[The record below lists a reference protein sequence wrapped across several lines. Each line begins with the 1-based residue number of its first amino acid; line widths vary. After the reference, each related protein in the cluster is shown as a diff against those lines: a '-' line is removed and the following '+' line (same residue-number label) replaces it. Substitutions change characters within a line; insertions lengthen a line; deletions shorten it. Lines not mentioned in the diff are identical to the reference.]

1 MKRKR
6 KRNLY
11 HLWFCFAMLLF
22 LAVPFKVKA
31 ETATTPVSIS
41 VQYGQTEAR
50 TILNM
55 INEMRTSSTD
65 AWYWK
70 QDDTTKTY
78 CTNLQPLQY
87 DYDLEKTAMQRA
99 AEIAI
104 IYSHTRPNNK
114 DTFSAF
120 YENSVYYT
128 YAGENIAAGYG
139 TADSVN
145 DGWREDNELY
155 AGQGHRRNMLNSKFN
170 CVGIGHVYY
179 NGFHYWVENFA
190 YRDKV
195 NTTPVSADNTETTLT
210 IPVAT
215 SKISNFNITFD
226 KDEYSLKTGE
236 STSISVSDPTISVFG
251 HWGSRFVFVTDTP
264 DLTIADSTVATLSGT
279 ITGISEG
286 DTTISASLYGLTAHQ
301 TAAVK
306 VHNCENHWDDGKI
319 TTTPTC
325 TKTGV
330 KQYTC
335 TICSETKTEEIAALG
350 HDYSSD
356 WTIDTAA
363 ACETVG
369 SKSHHCTRCDS
380 KKDITEIPASGH
392 SWNDGAITTEP
403 TCTDEGVKTFTC
415 NSCGKTRTEEVA
427 ALGHNYSSDWTIDTA
442 ATCSAIGSKS
452 HHCTRCDS
460 KKDVTEIPASGHSWN
475 DGAITTEPTCTDE
488 GVKTFTCNACGKTRT
503 EAIAALGHNYSSD
516 WTIDTAAVCETVG
529 SKSHHCTRCDSKKD
543 VTEIP
548 ASGHSWNDGAI
559 TTEPTCTDEGVKTF
573 TCNAC
578 GKTRTEAVAAL
589 GHNYSSDWTIDTA
602 AACETVGSKSHH
614 CTRCDSKKDITE
626 IPASGKHTWN
636 NGVITKPATI
646 AEEGVKTYTCT
657 VCGVT
662 RTETIAKLPMP
673 TVTPVPTATP
683 TPAITSAPTV
693 TPTPSVSVGTKI
705 TDKKTGNIY
714 KVTSSRSSSQTVAFI
729 GNKVKTSVTIPTTI
743 KIKGATYKVTE
754 ISTNAFKNNRK
765 LKKVVIGQNIVRIG
779 KNAFYGCKKLTSITI
794 KSSRLTLKN
803 IGKNAFKNTSPK
815 ATVKVPKKQKVLYN
829 QILKKRGLNKKAKVK

>member
-1 MKRKR
+1 MKR

-264 DLTIADSTVATLSGT
+264 DLTIADSTVATLSGS

-363 ACETVG
+363 A
-369 SKSHHCTRCDS
+369 
-380 KKDITEIPASGH
+380 
-392 SWNDGAITTEP
+392 
-403 TCTDEGVKTFTC
+403 
-415 NSCGKTRTEEVA
+415 
-427 ALGHNYSSDWTIDTA
+427 
-442 ATCSAIGSKS
+442 
-452 HHCTRCDS
+452 
-460 KKDVTEIPASGHSWN
+460 
-475 DGAITTEPTCTDE
+475 
-488 GVKTFTCNACGKTRT
+488 
-503 EAIAALGHNYSSD
+503 
-516 WTIDTAAVCETVG
+516 CETVG

-657 VCGVT
+657 ICGVT

-729 GNKVKTSVTIPTTI
+729 GNKVKTSVIIPTTI

-815 ATVKVPKKQKVLYN
+815 ATVKVPKKQKALYN

>member
-1 MKRKR
+1 MKR

-264 DLTIADSTVATLSGT
+264 DLTIADSTVATLSGS

-319 TTTPTC
+319 TTPPTC

-363 ACETVG
+363 A
-369 SKSHHCTRCDS
+369 
-380 KKDITEIPASGH
+380 
-392 SWNDGAITTEP
+392 
-403 TCTDEGVKTFTC
+403 
-415 NSCGKTRTEEVA
+415 
-427 ALGHNYSSDWTIDTA
+427 
-442 ATCSAIGSKS
+442 
-452 HHCTRCDS
+452 
-460 KKDVTEIPASGHSWN
+460 
-475 DGAITTEPTCTDE
+475 
-488 GVKTFTCNACGKTRT
+488 
-503 EAIAALGHNYSSD
+503 
-516 WTIDTAAVCETVG
+516 CETVG

-614 CTRCDSKKDITE
+614 CTRCDSKKDVTEIPASGHSWNDGAITTEPTCTDEGVKTFTCNACGKTRTEAVAALGHNYSSDWTIDTAAACETVGSKSHHCTRCDSKKDVTE

-657 VCGVT
+657 ICGVT

-729 GNKVKTSVTIPTTI
+729 GNKVKTSVIIPTTI

-815 ATVKVPKKQKVLYN
+815 ATVKVPKKQKALYN

>member
-380 KKDITEIPASGH
+380 KIDVTEIPASGH
-392 SWNDGAITTEP
+392 SWNDGSITTEP

-442 ATCSAIGSKS
+442 AA
-452 HHCTRCDS
+452 
-460 KKDVTEIPASGHSWN
+460 
-475 DGAITTEPTCTDE
+475 
-488 GVKTFTCNACGKTRT
+488 
-503 EAIAALGHNYSSD
+503 
-516 WTIDTAAVCETVG
+516 CETVG
-529 SKSHHCTRCDSKKD
+529 SKSHHCTRCDSKID

>member
-236 STSISVSDPTISVFG
+236 STSISVSDPAISVFG

-264 DLTIADSTVATLSGT
+264 DLTIADSTVATLSGS

-319 TTTPTC
+319 TTPPTC

-380 KKDITEIPASGH
+380 K
-392 SWNDGAITTEP
+392 
-403 TCTDEGVKTFTC
+403 
-415 NSCGKTRTEEVA
+415 
-427 ALGHNYSSDWTIDTA
+427 ID
-442 ATCSAIGSKS
+442 
-452 HHCTRCDS
+452 
-460 KKDVTEIPASGHSWN
+460 V
-475 DGAITTEPTCTDE
+475 
-488 GVKTFTCNACGKTRT
+488 
-503 EAIAALGHNYSSD
+503 
-516 WTIDTAAVCETVG
+516 
-529 SKSHHCTRCDSKKD
+529 
-543 VTEIP
+543 
-548 ASGHSWNDGAI
+548 
-559 TTEPTCTDEGVKTF
+559 
-573 TCNAC
+573 
-578 GKTRTEAVAAL
+578 
-589 GHNYSSDWTIDTA
+589 
-602 AACETVGSKSHH
+602 
-614 CTRCDSKKDITE
+614 TE

-657 VCGVT
+657 ICGVT

-729 GNKVKTSVTIPTTI
+729 GNKVKTSVIIPTTI

-803 IGKNAFKNTSPK
+803 IDKNAFKNTSPK
-815 ATVKVPKKQKVLYN
+815 ATVKVPKKQKALYN

>member
-1 MKRKR
+1 MKR

-195 NTTPVSADNTETTLT
+195 NTTPISADNTETTLT

-236 STSISVSDPTISVFG
+236 STSISVSDPAISVFG

-264 DLTIADSTVATLSGT
+264 DLTIADSTVATLSGS

-350 HDYSSD
+350 HD
-356 WTIDTAA
+356 
-363 ACETVG
+363 
-369 SKSHHCTRCDS
+369 
-380 KKDITEIPASGH
+380 
-392 SWNDGAITTEP
+392 
-403 TCTDEGVKTFTC
+403 
-415 NSCGKTRTEEVA
+415 
-427 ALGHNYSSDWTIDTA
+427 
-442 ATCSAIGSKS
+442 
-452 HHCTRCDS
+452 
-460 KKDVTEIPASGHSWN
+460 
-475 DGAITTEPTCTDE
+475 
-488 GVKTFTCNACGKTRT
+488 
-503 EAIAALGHNYSSD
+503 
-516 WTIDTAAVCETVG
+516 
-529 SKSHHCTRCDSKKD
+529 
-543 VTEIP
+543 
-548 ASGHSWNDGAI
+548 
-559 TTEPTCTDEGVKTF
+559 
-573 TCNAC
+573 
-578 GKTRTEAVAAL
+578 
-589 GHNYSSDWTIDTA
+589 YSSDWTIDTA

>member
-236 STSISVSDPTISVFG
+236 STSISVSDPAISVFG

-264 DLTIADSTVATLSGT
+264 DLTIADSTVATLSGS

-380 KKDITEIPASGH
+380 KKDITEIPASG
-392 SWNDGAITTEP
+392 
-403 TCTDEGVKTFTC
+403 
-415 NSCGKTRTEEVA
+415 
-427 ALGHNYSSDWTIDTA
+427 
-442 ATCSAIGSKS
+442 
-452 HHCTRCDS
+452 
-460 KKDVTEIPASGHSWN
+460 
-475 DGAITTEPTCTDE
+475 
-488 GVKTFTCNACGKTRT
+488 
-503 EAIAALGHNYSSD
+503 
-516 WTIDTAAVCETVG
+516 
-529 SKSHHCTRCDSKKD
+529 
-543 VTEIP
+543 
-548 ASGHSWNDGAI
+548 
-559 TTEPTCTDEGVKTF
+559 
-573 TCNAC
+573 
-578 GKTRTEAVAAL
+578 
-589 GHNYSSDWTIDTA
+589 
-602 AACETVGSKSHH
+602 
-614 CTRCDSKKDITE
+614 
-626 IPASGKHTWN
+626 KHTWN

-646 AEEGVKTYTCT
+646 AKEGVKTYTCT

>member
-1 MKRKR
+1 MKR

-264 DLTIADSTVATLSGT
+264 DLTIADSTVATLSGS

-319 TTTPTC
+319 TTPPTC

-380 KKDITEIPASGH
+380 KKD
-392 SWNDGAITTEP
+392 
-403 TCTDEGVKTFTC
+403 V
-415 NSCGKTRTEEVA
+415 
-427 ALGHNYSSDWTIDTA
+427 
-442 ATCSAIGSKS
+442 
-452 HHCTRCDS
+452 
-460 KKDVTEIPASGHSWN
+460 
-475 DGAITTEPTCTDE
+475 
-488 GVKTFTCNACGKTRT
+488 
-503 EAIAALGHNYSSD
+503 
-516 WTIDTAAVCETVG
+516 
-529 SKSHHCTRCDSKKD
+529 
-543 VTEIP
+543 
-548 ASGHSWNDGAI
+548 
-559 TTEPTCTDEGVKTF
+559 
-573 TCNAC
+573 
-578 GKTRTEAVAAL
+578 
-589 GHNYSSDWTIDTA
+589 
-602 AACETVGSKSHH
+602 
-614 CTRCDSKKDITE
+614 TE

>member
-1 MKRKR
+1 MKR

-236 STSISVSDPTISVFG
+236 SASISVSDPAISVFG

-319 TTTPTC
+319 TTPPTC

-380 KKDITEIPASGH
+380 KKDITEIPA
-392 SWNDGAITTEP
+392 P
-403 TCTDEGVKTFTC
+403 
-415 NSCGKTRTEEVA
+415 
-427 ALGHNYSSDWTIDTA
+427 
-442 ATCSAIGSKS
+442 
-452 HHCTRCDS
+452 
-460 KKDVTEIPASGHSWN
+460 
-475 DGAITTEPTCTDE
+475 
-488 GVKTFTCNACGKTRT
+488 
-503 EAIAALGHNYSSD
+503 
-516 WTIDTAAVCETVG
+516 
-529 SKSHHCTRCDSKKD
+529 
-543 VTEIP
+543 
-548 ASGHSWNDGAI
+548 
-559 TTEPTCTDEGVKTF
+559 
-573 TCNAC
+573 
-578 GKTRTEAVAAL
+578 
-589 GHNYSSDWTIDTA
+589 
-602 AACETVGSKSHH
+602 
-614 CTRCDSKKDITE
+614 
-626 IPASGKHTWN
+626 GKHTWN

>member
-1 MKRKR
+1 MKR

-264 DLTIADSTVATLSGT
+264 DLTIADSTVATLSGS

-319 TTTPTC
+319 ATPPTC

-363 ACETVG
+363 A
-369 SKSHHCTRCDS
+369 
-380 KKDITEIPASGH
+380 
-392 SWNDGAITTEP
+392 
-403 TCTDEGVKTFTC
+403 
-415 NSCGKTRTEEVA
+415 
-427 ALGHNYSSDWTIDTA
+427 
-442 ATCSAIGSKS
+442 
-452 HHCTRCDS
+452 
-460 KKDVTEIPASGHSWN
+460 
-475 DGAITTEPTCTDE
+475 
-488 GVKTFTCNACGKTRT
+488 
-503 EAIAALGHNYSSD
+503 
-516 WTIDTAAVCETVG
+516 CETVG

-614 CTRCDSKKDITE
+614 CTRCDSKKDVTEIPASGHSWNDGAITTEPTCTDEGVKTFTCNACGKTRTEAVAALGHNYSSDWTIDTAAVCETVGSKSHHCTRCDSKKDVTE

-743 KIKGATYKVTE
+743 KIKDATYKVTE

-815 ATVKVPKKQKVLYN
+815 ATVKVPKKQKALYN

>member
-1 MKRKR
+1 MKR

-236 STSISVSDPTISVFG
+236 STSISVSDPAISVFG

-264 DLTIADSTVATLSGT
+264 DLTIADSTVATLSGS

-363 ACETVG
+363 A
-369 SKSHHCTRCDS
+369 
-380 KKDITEIPASGH
+380 
-392 SWNDGAITTEP
+392 
-403 TCTDEGVKTFTC
+403 
-415 NSCGKTRTEEVA
+415 
-427 ALGHNYSSDWTIDTA
+427 
-442 ATCSAIGSKS
+442 
-452 HHCTRCDS
+452 
-460 KKDVTEIPASGHSWN
+460 
-475 DGAITTEPTCTDE
+475 
-488 GVKTFTCNACGKTRT
+488 
-503 EAIAALGHNYSSD
+503 
-516 WTIDTAAVCETVG
+516 CETVG

-815 ATVKVPKKQKVLYN
+815 ATVKVPKKQKALYN

>member
-1 MKRKR
+1 MKR

-264 DLTIADSTVATLSGT
+264 DLTIADSTVATLSGS

-319 TTTPTC
+319 TTPPTC

-363 ACETVG
+363 A
-369 SKSHHCTRCDS
+369 
-380 KKDITEIPASGH
+380 
-392 SWNDGAITTEP
+392 
-403 TCTDEGVKTFTC
+403 
-415 NSCGKTRTEEVA
+415 
-427 ALGHNYSSDWTIDTA
+427 
-442 ATCSAIGSKS
+442 
-452 HHCTRCDS
+452 
-460 KKDVTEIPASGHSWN
+460 
-475 DGAITTEPTCTDE
+475 
-488 GVKTFTCNACGKTRT
+488 
-503 EAIAALGHNYSSD
+503 
-516 WTIDTAAVCETVG
+516 CETVG

-614 CTRCDSKKDITE
+614 CTRCDSKKDVTE

-729 GNKVKTSVTIPTTI
+729 GNKVKTSVTIPATI

-815 ATVKVPKKQKVLYN
+815 ATVKVPKKQKALYN

>member
-1 MKRKR
+1 MKR

-215 SKISNFNITFD
+215 SKISNFHITFD
-226 KDEYSLKTGE
+226 KDEYSLKSGE
-236 STSISVSDPTISVFG
+236 STSISVSDPAISVFG

-264 DLTIADSTVATLSGT
+264 DLTIADSTVATLSGS

-319 TTTPTC
+319 TTPPTC

-363 ACETVG
+363 A
-369 SKSHHCTRCDS
+369 
-380 KKDITEIPASGH
+380 
-392 SWNDGAITTEP
+392 
-403 TCTDEGVKTFTC
+403 
-415 NSCGKTRTEEVA
+415 
-427 ALGHNYSSDWTIDTA
+427 
-442 ATCSAIGSKS
+442 
-452 HHCTRCDS
+452 
-460 KKDVTEIPASGHSWN
+460 
-475 DGAITTEPTCTDE
+475 
-488 GVKTFTCNACGKTRT
+488 
-503 EAIAALGHNYSSD
+503 
-516 WTIDTAAVCETVG
+516 CETVG

-614 CTRCDSKKDITE
+614 CTRCDSKKDVTE

-636 NGVITKPATI
+636 NGIITKPATI

-815 ATVKVPKKQKVLYN
+815 ATVKVPKKQKALYN
-829 QILKKRGLNKKAKVK
+829 QIFKKRGLNKKAKVK

>member
-215 SKISNFNITFD
+215 SKISNFNITSD

-236 STSISVSDPTISVFG
+236 STSISVSDPAISVFG

-264 DLTIADSTVATLSGT
+264 DLTIADSTVATLSGS

-319 TTTPTC
+319 TTPPTC

-380 KKDITEIPASGH
+380 KKD
-392 SWNDGAITTEP
+392 
-403 TCTDEGVKTFTC
+403 V
-415 NSCGKTRTEEVA
+415 
-427 ALGHNYSSDWTIDTA
+427 
-442 ATCSAIGSKS
+442 
-452 HHCTRCDS
+452 
-460 KKDVTEIPASGHSWN
+460 
-475 DGAITTEPTCTDE
+475 
-488 GVKTFTCNACGKTRT
+488 
-503 EAIAALGHNYSSD
+503 
-516 WTIDTAAVCETVG
+516 
-529 SKSHHCTRCDSKKD
+529 
-543 VTEIP
+543 
-548 ASGHSWNDGAI
+548 
-559 TTEPTCTDEGVKTF
+559 
-573 TCNAC
+573 
-578 GKTRTEAVAAL
+578 
-589 GHNYSSDWTIDTA
+589 
-602 AACETVGSKSHH
+602 
-614 CTRCDSKKDITE
+614 TE

-657 VCGVT
+657 ICGVT

-729 GNKVKTSVTIPTTI
+729 GNKVKTSVIIPTTI

-815 ATVKVPKKQKVLYN
+815 ATVKVPKKQKALYN

>member
-236 STSISVSDPTISVFG
+236 STSISVSDPAISVFG

-264 DLTIADSTVATLSGT
+264 DLTIADSTVATLSGS

-319 TTTPTC
+319 TTPPTC

-380 KKDITEIPASGH
+380 KI
-392 SWNDGAITTEP
+392 
-403 TCTDEGVKTFTC
+403 
-415 NSCGKTRTEEVA
+415 
-427 ALGHNYSSDWTIDTA
+427 
-442 ATCSAIGSKS
+442 
-452 HHCTRCDS
+452 
-460 KKDVTEIPASGHSWN
+460 DVTEIPASGHSWN

-488 GVKTFTCNACGKTRT
+488 GVKTFTCN
-503 EAIAALGHNYSSD
+503 S
-516 WTIDTAAVCETVG
+516 
-529 SKSHHCTRCDSKKD
+529 
-543 VTEIP
+543 
-548 ASGHSWNDGAI
+548 
-559 TTEPTCTDEGVKTF
+559 
-573 TCNAC
+573 C

-614 CTRCDSKKDITE
+614 CTRCDSKKDVTE

-646 AEEGVKTYTCT
+646 AEEGIKTYTCT

-662 RTETIAKLPMP
+662 RTETIAKLSMP
-673 TVTPVPTATP
+673 TATPVPTATP

-729 GNKVKTSVTIPTTI
+729 GNKVKTSVIIPTTI

-815 ATVKVPKKQKVLYN
+815 ATVKVPKKQKALYN

>member
-1 MKRKR
+1 
-6 KRNLY
+6 
-11 HLWFCFAMLLF
+11 
-22 LAVPFKVKA
+22 
-31 ETATTPVSIS
+31 
-41 VQYGQTEAR
+41 
-50 TILNM
+50 
-55 INEMRTSSTD
+55 
-65 AWYWK
+65 
-70 QDDTTKTY
+70 
-78 CTNLQPLQY
+78 
-87 DYDLEKTAMQRA
+87 
-99 AEIAI
+99 
-104 IYSHTRPNNK
+104 
-114 DTFSAF
+114 
-120 YENSVYYT
+120 
-128 YAGENIAAGYG
+128 
-139 TADSVN
+139 
-145 DGWREDNELY
+145 
-155 AGQGHRRNMLNSKFN
+155 MLNSKFN

-195 NTTPVSADNTETTLT
+195 NTTPVSTDNTETTLT

-319 TTTPTC
+319 TTPPTC

-380 KKDITEIPASGH
+380 KKD
-392 SWNDGAITTEP
+392 
-403 TCTDEGVKTFTC
+403 V
-415 NSCGKTRTEEVA
+415 
-427 ALGHNYSSDWTIDTA
+427 
-442 ATCSAIGSKS
+442 
-452 HHCTRCDS
+452 
-460 KKDVTEIPASGHSWN
+460 
-475 DGAITTEPTCTDE
+475 
-488 GVKTFTCNACGKTRT
+488 
-503 EAIAALGHNYSSD
+503 
-516 WTIDTAAVCETVG
+516 
-529 SKSHHCTRCDSKKD
+529 
-543 VTEIP
+543 
-548 ASGHSWNDGAI
+548 
-559 TTEPTCTDEGVKTF
+559 
-573 TCNAC
+573 
-578 GKTRTEAVAAL
+578 
-589 GHNYSSDWTIDTA
+589 
-602 AACETVGSKSHH
+602 
-614 CTRCDSKKDITE
+614 TE

-729 GNKVKTSVTIPTTI
+729 GNKVKTSVIIPTTI

-779 KNAFYGCKKLTSITI
+779 KNSFYGCKKLTSITI

-815 ATVKVPKKQKVLYN
+815 ATVKVPKKQKALYN

>member
-264 DLTIADSTVATLSGT
+264 DLTIADSTVATLSGS

-319 TTTPTC
+319 TTPPTC

-363 ACETVG
+363 A
-369 SKSHHCTRCDS
+369 
-380 KKDITEIPASGH
+380 
-392 SWNDGAITTEP
+392 
-403 TCTDEGVKTFTC
+403 
-415 NSCGKTRTEEVA
+415 
-427 ALGHNYSSDWTIDTA
+427 
-442 ATCSAIGSKS
+442 
-452 HHCTRCDS
+452 
-460 KKDVTEIPASGHSWN
+460 
-475 DGAITTEPTCTDE
+475 
-488 GVKTFTCNACGKTRT
+488 
-503 EAIAALGHNYSSD
+503 
-516 WTIDTAAVCETVG
+516 CETVG

-602 AACETVGSKSHH
+602 AVCETVGSKSHH
-614 CTRCDSKKDITE
+614 CTRCDSKKDVTE

-765 LKKVVIGQNIVRIG
+765 LKKVVIGQNIVKIG

-803 IGKNAFKNTSPK
+803 IGKNAFKNTIPK
-815 ATVKVPKKQKVLYN
+815 ATVKVPKKQKALYN
-829 QILKKRGLNKKAKVK
+829 QILKKRGLNKKAKIK

>member
-1 MKRKR
+1 MKR

-155 AGQGHRRNMLNSKFN
+155 AGQGHRRNMLSSKFN

-236 STSISVSDPTISVFG
+236 SASISVSDPAISVFG

-319 TTTPTC
+319 TTAPTC

-363 ACETVG
+363 A
-369 SKSHHCTRCDS
+369 
-380 KKDITEIPASGH
+380 
-392 SWNDGAITTEP
+392 
-403 TCTDEGVKTFTC
+403 
-415 NSCGKTRTEEVA
+415 
-427 ALGHNYSSDWTIDTA
+427 
-442 ATCSAIGSKS
+442 
-452 HHCTRCDS
+452 
-460 KKDVTEIPASGHSWN
+460 
-475 DGAITTEPTCTDE
+475 
-488 GVKTFTCNACGKTRT
+488 
-503 EAIAALGHNYSSD
+503 
-516 WTIDTAAVCETVG
+516 CETVG

-657 VCGVT
+657 ICGVT

-729 GNKVKTSVTIPTTI
+729 GNKVKTSVIIPTTI

-815 ATVKVPKKQKVLYN
+815 ATVKVPKKQKALYN

>member
-1 MKRKR
+1 
-6 KRNLY
+6 
-11 HLWFCFAMLLF
+11 
-22 LAVPFKVKA
+22 
-31 ETATTPVSIS
+31 
-41 VQYGQTEAR
+41 
-50 TILNM
+50 
-55 INEMRTSSTD
+55 
-65 AWYWK
+65 
-70 QDDTTKTY
+70 
-78 CTNLQPLQY
+78 
-87 DYDLEKTAMQRA
+87 
-99 AEIAI
+99 
-104 IYSHTRPNNK
+104 
-114 DTFSAF
+114 
-120 YENSVYYT
+120 
-128 YAGENIAAGYG
+128 
-139 TADSVN
+139 
-145 DGWREDNELY
+145 
-155 AGQGHRRNMLNSKFN
+155 MLNSKFN

-319 TTTPTC
+319 TTPPTC

-380 KKDITEIPASGH
+380 KKDITEIPASG
-392 SWNDGAITTEP
+392 
-403 TCTDEGVKTFTC
+403 
-415 NSCGKTRTEEVA
+415 
-427 ALGHNYSSDWTIDTA
+427 
-442 ATCSAIGSKS
+442 
-452 HHCTRCDS
+452 
-460 KKDVTEIPASGHSWN
+460 
-475 DGAITTEPTCTDE
+475 
-488 GVKTFTCNACGKTRT
+488 
-503 EAIAALGHNYSSD
+503 
-516 WTIDTAAVCETVG
+516 
-529 SKSHHCTRCDSKKD
+529 
-543 VTEIP
+543 
-548 ASGHSWNDGAI
+548 
-559 TTEPTCTDEGVKTF
+559 
-573 TCNAC
+573 
-578 GKTRTEAVAAL
+578 
-589 GHNYSSDWTIDTA
+589 
-602 AACETVGSKSHH
+602 
-614 CTRCDSKKDITE
+614 
-626 IPASGKHTWN
+626 KHTWN
-636 NGVITKPATI
+636 NGIITKPATI

-657 VCGVT
+657 ICGVT

-729 GNKVKTSVTIPTTI
+729 GNKVKTSVIIPTTI

-815 ATVKVPKKQKVLYN
+815 ATVKVPKKQKALYN

>member
-264 DLTIADSTVATLSGT
+264 DLTIADSTVATLSGS

-319 TTTPTC
+319 TTPPTC

-380 KKDITEIPASGH
+380 KI
-392 SWNDGAITTEP
+392 
-403 TCTDEGVKTFTC
+403 
-415 NSCGKTRTEEVA
+415 
-427 ALGHNYSSDWTIDTA
+427 
-442 ATCSAIGSKS
+442 
-452 HHCTRCDS
+452 
-460 KKDVTEIPASGHSWN
+460 
-475 DGAITTEPTCTDE
+475 
-488 GVKTFTCNACGKTRT
+488 
-503 EAIAALGHNYSSD
+503 
-516 WTIDTAAVCETVG
+516 
-529 SKSHHCTRCDSKKD
+529 D

-602 AACETVGSKSHH
+602 AVCETVGSKSHH
-614 CTRCDSKKDITE
+614 CTRCDSKIDVTE

-657 VCGVT
+657 ICGVT

-729 GNKVKTSVTIPTTI
+729 GNKVKTSVIIPTTI

-815 ATVKVPKKQKVLYN
+815 ATVKVPKKQKALYN

>member
-1 MKRKR
+1 MKR

-11 HLWFCFAMLLF
+11 HLWICFAMLLF
-22 LAVPFKVKA
+22 LAVPFNVKA
-31 ETATTPVSIS
+31 ATATTPVSIS

-50 TILNM
+50 TILDM

-236 STSISVSDPTISVFG
+236 STSISVSDPAISVFG

-306 VHNCENHWDDGKI
+306 VHNCENHWDNGKI
-319 TTTPTC
+319 TTPPTC

-369 SKSHHCTRCDS
+369 SKSHHCTRCD
-380 KKDITEIPASGH
+380 
-392 SWNDGAITTEP
+392 
-403 TCTDEGVKTFTC
+403 
-415 NSCGKTRTEEVA
+415 R
-427 ALGHNYSSDWTIDTA
+427 
-442 ATCSAIGSKS
+442 
-452 HHCTRCDS
+452 

-488 GVKTFTCNACGKTRT
+488 GVKTFTCNACGKTMT
-503 EAIAALGHNYSSD
+503 ESVAAMGHNYSSD
-516 WTIDTAAVCETVG
+516 WTIDTAATC
-529 SKSHHCTRCDSKKD
+529 S
-543 VTEIP
+543 
-548 ASGHSWNDGAI
+548 AI
-559 TTEPTCTDEGVKTF
+559 
-573 TCNAC
+573 
-578 GKTRTEAVAAL
+578 
-589 GHNYSSDWTIDTA
+589 
-602 AACETVGSKSHH
+602 GSKSHH

-646 AEEGVKTYTCT
+646 AEEGIKTYTCT

-673 TVTPVPTATP
+673 TATPVPTATP

-705 TDKKTGNIY
+705 VDKKTGSIY
-714 KVTSSRSSSQTVAFI
+714 KVTSSSSSSRTVAFV
-729 GNKVKTSVTIPTTI
+729 GNKVKASVTIPTSI

-754 ISTNAFKNNRK
+754 ISASAFKNNRK
-765 LKKVVIGQNIVRIG
+765 LKKVVIGQNIVKIG
-779 KNAFYGCKKLTSITI
+779 KNAFYGCKNLTSITI
-794 KSSRLTLKN
+794 KSSQLTLKN

-815 ATVKVPKKQKVLYN
+815 ATVKVPKKQKALYN

>member
-1 MKRKR
+1 MKR

-11 HLWFCFAMLLF
+11 HLWICFAMLLF
-22 LAVPFKVKA
+22 LAVPFNVKA
-31 ETATTPVSIS
+31 ATATTPVSIS

-50 TILNM
+50 TILDM

-236 STSISVSDPTISVFG
+236 STSISVSDPAISVFG

-306 VHNCENHWDDGKI
+306 VHNCENHWDNEKI
-319 TTTPTC
+319 TTPPTC

-369 SKSHHCTRCDS
+369 SKSHHCTRCD
-380 KKDITEIPASGH
+380 
-392 SWNDGAITTEP
+392 
-403 TCTDEGVKTFTC
+403 
-415 NSCGKTRTEEVA
+415 R
-427 ALGHNYSSDWTIDTA
+427 
-442 ATCSAIGSKS
+442 
-452 HHCTRCDS
+452 
-460 KKDVTEIPASGHSWN
+460 
-475 DGAITTEPTCTDE
+475 
-488 GVKTFTCNACGKTRT
+488 
-503 EAIAALGHNYSSD
+503 
-516 WTIDTAAVCETVG
+516 
-529 SKSHHCTRCDSKKD
+529 KKD

-602 AACETVGSKSHH
+602 ATCSAIGSKSHH

-626 IPASGKHTWN
+626 IPTSGKHTWN

-646 AEEGVKTYTCT
+646 AEEGIKTYTCT

-673 TVTPVPTATP
+673 TATPVPTATP

-705 TDKKTGNIY
+705 VDKKTGSIY
-714 KVTSSRSSSQTVAFI
+714 KVTSSSSSSRTVAFV
-729 GNKVKTSVTIPTTI
+729 GNKVKASVTIPTSI

-754 ISTNAFKNNRK
+754 ISASAFKNNRK
-765 LKKVVIGQNIVRIG
+765 LKKVVIGQNIVKIG
-779 KNAFYGCKKLTSITI
+779 KNAFYGCKNLTSITI

-803 IGKNAFKNTSPK
+803 IGKNAFKNTSQK
-815 ATVKVPKKQKVLYN
+815 ATVKVPKKQKALYN

>member
-236 STSISVSDPTISVFG
+236 STSISVSDPAISVFG

-264 DLTIADSTVATLSGT
+264 DLTIADSTVATLSGS

-380 KKDITEIPASGH
+380 KKDITEIPASG
-392 SWNDGAITTEP
+392 
-403 TCTDEGVKTFTC
+403 
-415 NSCGKTRTEEVA
+415 
-427 ALGHNYSSDWTIDTA
+427 
-442 ATCSAIGSKS
+442 
-452 HHCTRCDS
+452 
-460 KKDVTEIPASGHSWN
+460 
-475 DGAITTEPTCTDE
+475 
-488 GVKTFTCNACGKTRT
+488 
-503 EAIAALGHNYSSD
+503 
-516 WTIDTAAVCETVG
+516 
-529 SKSHHCTRCDSKKD
+529 
-543 VTEIP
+543 
-548 ASGHSWNDGAI
+548 
-559 TTEPTCTDEGVKTF
+559 
-573 TCNAC
+573 
-578 GKTRTEAVAAL
+578 
-589 GHNYSSDWTIDTA
+589 
-602 AACETVGSKSHH
+602 
-614 CTRCDSKKDITE
+614 
-626 IPASGKHTWN
+626 KHTWN

-646 AEEGVKTYTCT
+646 AKEGVKTYTCT

-729 GNKVKTSVTIPTTI
+729 GNKVKTSVIIPTTI

-815 ATVKVPKKQKVLYN
+815 ATVKVPKKQKALYN

>member
-236 STSISVSDPTISVFG
+236 SASISVSDPAISVFG

-264 DLTIADSTVATLSGT
+264 DLTIADSTVATLSGS

-319 TTTPTC
+319 TTAPTC

-380 KKDITEIPASGH
+380 K
-392 SWNDGAITTEP
+392 
-403 TCTDEGVKTFTC
+403 
-415 NSCGKTRTEEVA
+415 
-427 ALGHNYSSDWTIDTA
+427 ID
-442 ATCSAIGSKS
+442 
-452 HHCTRCDS
+452 
-460 KKDVTEIPASGHSWN
+460 V
-475 DGAITTEPTCTDE
+475 
-488 GVKTFTCNACGKTRT
+488 
-503 EAIAALGHNYSSD
+503 
-516 WTIDTAAVCETVG
+516 
-529 SKSHHCTRCDSKKD
+529 
-543 VTEIP
+543 
-548 ASGHSWNDGAI
+548 
-559 TTEPTCTDEGVKTF
+559 
-573 TCNAC
+573 
-578 GKTRTEAVAAL
+578 
-589 GHNYSSDWTIDTA
+589 
-602 AACETVGSKSHH
+602 
-614 CTRCDSKKDITE
+614 TE

-636 NGVITKPATI
+636 NGIITKPATI

-815 ATVKVPKKQKVLYN
+815 ATVKVPKKQKALYN

>member
-1 MKRKR
+1 MKR

-319 TTTPTC
+319 TTPPTC

-380 KKDITEIPASGH
+380 K
-392 SWNDGAITTEP
+392 
-403 TCTDEGVKTFTC
+403 
-415 NSCGKTRTEEVA
+415 
-427 ALGHNYSSDWTIDTA
+427 ID
-442 ATCSAIGSKS
+442 
-452 HHCTRCDS
+452 
-460 KKDVTEIPASGHSWN
+460 V
-475 DGAITTEPTCTDE
+475 
-488 GVKTFTCNACGKTRT
+488 
-503 EAIAALGHNYSSD
+503 
-516 WTIDTAAVCETVG
+516 
-529 SKSHHCTRCDSKKD
+529 
-543 VTEIP
+543 
-548 ASGHSWNDGAI
+548 
-559 TTEPTCTDEGVKTF
+559 
-573 TCNAC
+573 
-578 GKTRTEAVAAL
+578 
-589 GHNYSSDWTIDTA
+589 
-602 AACETVGSKSHH
+602 
-614 CTRCDSKKDITE
+614 TE

-636 NGVITKPATI
+636 NGIITKPATI

-729 GNKVKTSVTIPTTI
+729 GNKVKTSVIIPTTI

-779 KNAFYGCKKLTSITI
+779 KNSFYGCKKLTSITI

>member
-236 STSISVSDPTISVFG
+236 STSISVSDPAISVFG

-286 DTTISASLYGLTAHQ
+286 DTTISASLYGLTAHH

-319 TTTPTC
+319 TTAPTC

-380 KKDITEIPASGH
+380 KKD
-392 SWNDGAITTEP
+392 
-403 TCTDEGVKTFTC
+403 
-415 NSCGKTRTEEVA
+415 
-427 ALGHNYSSDWTIDTA
+427 
-442 ATCSAIGSKS
+442 
-452 HHCTRCDS
+452 
-460 KKDVTEIPASGHSWN
+460 VTEIPASGH
-475 DGAITTEPTCTDE
+475 
-488 GVKTFTCNACGKTRT
+488 F
-503 EAIAALGHNYSSD
+503 
-516 WTIDTAAVCETVG
+516 
-529 SKSHHCTRCDSKKD
+529 
-543 VTEIP
+543 
-548 ASGHSWNDGAI
+548 WNDGAI

-614 CTRCDSKKDITE
+614 CTRCDSKIDVTE

-657 VCGVT
+657 ICGVT

-729 GNKVKTSVTIPTTI
+729 GNKVKTSVIIPTTI

-815 ATVKVPKKQKVLYN
+815 ATVKVPKKQKALYN

>member
-1 MKRKR
+1 MKR

-236 STSISVSDPTISVFG
+236 STSISVSDPAISVFG

-264 DLTIADSTVATLSGT
+264 DLTIADSTVATLSGS

-319 TTTPTC
+319 TTPPTC

-380 KKDITEIPASGH
+380 KKDVTEIPASGH

-460 KKDVTEIPASGHSWN
+460 KKD
-475 DGAITTEPTCTDE
+475 
-488 GVKTFTCNACGKTRT
+488 
-503 EAIAALGHNYSSD
+503 
-516 WTIDTAAVCETVG
+516 
-529 SKSHHCTRCDSKKD
+529 
-543 VTEIP
+543 
-548 ASGHSWNDGAI
+548 
-559 TTEPTCTDEGVKTF
+559 
-573 TCNAC
+573 
-578 GKTRTEAVAAL
+578 
-589 GHNYSSDWTIDTA
+589 
-602 AACETVGSKSHH
+602 
-614 CTRCDSKKDITE
+614 ITE

-636 NGVITKPATI
+636 NGIITKPATI

-673 TVTPVPTATP
+673 TATPVPTATP

-714 KVTSSRSSSQTVAFI
+714 KVTSSRSSSRTVAFI

>member
-1 MKRKR
+1 MKR

-11 HLWFCFAMLLF
+11 HLWICFAMLLF
-22 LAVPFKVKA
+22 LAVPFNVKA
-31 ETATTPVSIS
+31 ATATTPVSIS

-50 TILNM
+50 TILDM

-179 NGFHYWVENFA
+179 NSFHYWVENFA

-236 STSISVSDPTISVFG
+236 STSISVSDPAISVFG

-319 TTTPTC
+319 TTPPTC

-380 KKDITEIPASGH
+380 KKDVTEIPASGH

-415 NSCGKTRTEEVA
+415 NS
-427 ALGHNYSSDWTIDTA
+427 
-442 ATCSAIGSKS
+442 
-452 HHCTRCDS
+452 
-460 KKDVTEIPASGHSWN
+460 
-475 DGAITTEPTCTDE
+475 
-488 GVKTFTCNACGKTRT
+488 
-503 EAIAALGHNYSSD
+503 
-516 WTIDTAAVCETVG
+516 
-529 SKSHHCTRCDSKKD
+529 
-543 VTEIP
+543 
-548 ASGHSWNDGAI
+548 
-559 TTEPTCTDEGVKTF
+559 
-573 TCNAC
+573 C

-673 TVTPVPTATP
+673 TATPVPTATP

-705 TDKKTGNIY
+705 VDKKTGSIY
-714 KVTSSRSSSQTVAFI
+714 KVTSSSSSSRTVAFV
-729 GNKVKTSVTIPTTI
+729 GNKVKASVTIPTSI

-754 ISTNAFKNNRK
+754 ISASAFKNNRK
-765 LKKVVIGQNIVRIG
+765 LKKVVIGQNIVKIG
-779 KNAFYGCKKLTSITI
+779 KNAFYGCKNLTSITI
-794 KSSRLTLKN
+794 KSSQLTLKN

-815 ATVKVPKKQKVLYN
+815 ATVKIPKKQKALYN

>member
-1 MKRKR
+1 MKR

-11 HLWFCFAMLLF
+11 HLWICFAMLLF
-22 LAVPFKVKA
+22 LAVPFNVKA
-31 ETATTPVSIS
+31 ATATTPVSIS

-50 TILNM
+50 TILDM

-128 YAGENIAAGYG
+128 YAGENIAVGYG

-236 STSISVSDPTISVFG
+236 STSISVSDPAISVFG

-264 DLTIADSTVATLSGT
+264 DLTIADSTVATLSGS

-319 TTTPTC
+319 TTPPTC

-369 SKSHHCTRCDS
+369 SKSHHCTRCD
-380 KKDITEIPASGH
+380 
-392 SWNDGAITTEP
+392 
-403 TCTDEGVKTFTC
+403 
-415 NSCGKTRTEEVA
+415 R
-427 ALGHNYSSDWTIDTA
+427 
-442 ATCSAIGSKS
+442 
-452 HHCTRCDS
+452 
-460 KKDVTEIPASGHSWN
+460 
-475 DGAITTEPTCTDE
+475 
-488 GVKTFTCNACGKTRT
+488 
-503 EAIAALGHNYSSD
+503 
-516 WTIDTAAVCETVG
+516 
-529 SKSHHCTRCDSKKD
+529 KKD

-614 CTRCDSKKDITE
+614 CTRCDSKIDVTE

-646 AEEGVKTYTCT
+646 AEEGIKTYTCT

-673 TVTPVPTATP
+673 TATPVPTATP

-705 TDKKTGNIY
+705 VDKKTGSIY
-714 KVTSSRSSSQTVAFI
+714 KVTSSSSSSRTVAFV
-729 GNKVKTSVTIPTTI
+729 GNKVKASVTIPTSI

-754 ISTNAFKNNRK
+754 ISASAFKNNRK
-765 LKKVVIGQNIVRIG
+765 LKKVVIGQNIVKIG
-779 KNAFYGCKKLTSITI
+779 KNAFYGCKNLTSITI

-803 IGKNAFKNTSPK
+803 IGKNAFKNTSQK
-815 ATVKVPKKQKVLYN
+815 ATVKVPKKQKALYN

>member
-236 STSISVSDPTISVFG
+236 STSISVSDPAISVFG

-264 DLTIADSTVATLSGT
+264 DLTIADSTVATLSGS

-319 TTTPTC
+319 TTPPTC

-363 ACETVG
+363 
-369 SKSHHCTRCDS
+369 
-380 KKDITEIPASGH
+380 
-392 SWNDGAITTEP
+392 
-403 TCTDEGVKTFTC
+403 
-415 NSCGKTRTEEVA
+415 
-427 ALGHNYSSDWTIDTA
+427 
-442 ATCSAIGSKS
+442 
-452 HHCTRCDS
+452 
-460 KKDVTEIPASGHSWN
+460 
-475 DGAITTEPTCTDE
+475 
-488 GVKTFTCNACGKTRT
+488 
-503 EAIAALGHNYSSD
+503 
-516 WTIDTAAVCETVG
+516 VCETVG
-529 SKSHHCTRCDSKKD
+529 SKSHHCTRCDSKID

-614 CTRCDSKKDITE
+614 CTRCDSKIDVTE

-657 VCGVT
+657 ICGVT

-729 GNKVKTSVTIPTTI
+729 GNKVKTSVIIPTTI

-815 ATVKVPKKQKVLYN
+815 ATVKVPKKQKALYN

>member
-1 MKRKR
+1 MKR

-11 HLWFCFAMLLF
+11 HLWICFAMLLF
-22 LAVPFKVKA
+22 LAVPFNVKA
-31 ETATTPVSIS
+31 ATATTPVSIS

-50 TILNM
+50 TILDM

-190 YRDKV
+190 YRDEV
-195 NTTPVSADNTETTLT
+195 NTTPISADNTETTLT

-236 STSISVSDPTISVFG
+236 STSISVSDPAISVFG

-264 DLTIADSTVATLSGT
+264 NLTIADSTVATLSGT

-306 VHNCENHWDDGKI
+306 VHNCENHWDNEKI
-319 TTTPTC
+319 TTPPTC

-335 TICSETKTEEIAALG
+335 TICSETKTEEIPALG

-380 KKDITEIPASGH
+380 KKDVTEIPASDH

-415 NSCGKTRTEEVA
+415 NS
-427 ALGHNYSSDWTIDTA
+427 
-442 ATCSAIGSKS
+442 
-452 HHCTRCDS
+452 
-460 KKDVTEIPASGHSWN
+460 
-475 DGAITTEPTCTDE
+475 
-488 GVKTFTCNACGKTRT
+488 
-503 EAIAALGHNYSSD
+503 
-516 WTIDTAAVCETVG
+516 
-529 SKSHHCTRCDSKKD
+529 
-543 VTEIP
+543 
-548 ASGHSWNDGAI
+548 
-559 TTEPTCTDEGVKTF
+559 
-573 TCNAC
+573 C

-646 AEEGVKTYTCT
+646 AEEGIKTYTCT

-662 RTETIAKLPMP
+662 RTETIAKLSMP
-673 TVTPVPTATP
+673 TATPVPTATP

-705 TDKKTGNIY
+705 VDKKTGSIY
-714 KVTSSRSSSQTVAFI
+714 KITSSSSSSRTVTFV
-729 GNKVKTSVTIPTTI
+729 GNKVKASVTIPTSI
-743 KIKGATYKVTE
+743 KIKGVTYKVTE
-754 ISTNAFKNNRK
+754 ISASAFKNNRK
-765 LKKVVIGQNIVRIG
+765 LKKVVIGQNIVKIG
-779 KNAFYGCKKLTSITI
+779 KNAFYGCKNLTSITI
-794 KSSRLTLKN
+794 KPSQLTLKN

-815 ATVKVPKKQKVLYN
+815 ATVKVPKKQKALYN

>member
-1 MKRKR
+1 MKR

-11 HLWFCFAMLLF
+11 HLWFCFAVLLF

-236 STSISVSDPTISVFG
+236 STSISVSDPAISVFG

-319 TTTPTC
+319 TTPPTC

-350 HDYSSD
+350 HD
-356 WTIDTAA
+356 
-363 ACETVG
+363 
-369 SKSHHCTRCDS
+369 
-380 KKDITEIPASGH
+380 
-392 SWNDGAITTEP
+392 
-403 TCTDEGVKTFTC
+403 
-415 NSCGKTRTEEVA
+415 
-427 ALGHNYSSDWTIDTA
+427 
-442 ATCSAIGSKS
+442 
-452 HHCTRCDS
+452 
-460 KKDVTEIPASGHSWN
+460 
-475 DGAITTEPTCTDE
+475 
-488 GVKTFTCNACGKTRT
+488 
-503 EAIAALGHNYSSD
+503 
-516 WTIDTAAVCETVG
+516 
-529 SKSHHCTRCDSKKD
+529 
-543 VTEIP
+543 
-548 ASGHSWNDGAI
+548 
-559 TTEPTCTDEGVKTF
+559 
-573 TCNAC
+573 
-578 GKTRTEAVAAL
+578 
-589 GHNYSSDWTIDTA
+589 YSSDWTIDTA

-714 KVTSSRSSSQTVAFI
+714 KVTSSRPSSQTVAFI

-815 ATVKVPKKQKVLYN
+815 ATVKVPKKQKALYN

>member
-236 STSISVSDPTISVFG
+236 STSISVSDPAISVFG

-264 DLTIADSTVATLSGT
+264 DLTIADSTVATLSGS

-380 KKDITEIPASGH
+380 KKD
-392 SWNDGAITTEP
+392 
-403 TCTDEGVKTFTC
+403 
-415 NSCGKTRTEEVA
+415 
-427 ALGHNYSSDWTIDTA
+427 
-442 ATCSAIGSKS
+442 
-452 HHCTRCDS
+452 
-460 KKDVTEIPASGHSWN
+460 VTEIPASGHSWN

-503 EAIAALGHNYSSD
+503 EAVAALGHNYSSD
-516 WTIDTAAVCETVG
+516 WTIDTAAACETVG

-646 AEEGVKTYTCT
+646 AKEGVKTYTCT

>member
-380 KKDITEIPASGH
+380 KKD
-392 SWNDGAITTEP
+392 
-403 TCTDEGVKTFTC
+403 
-415 NSCGKTRTEEVA
+415 
-427 ALGHNYSSDWTIDTA
+427 
-442 ATCSAIGSKS
+442 
-452 HHCTRCDS
+452 
-460 KKDVTEIPASGHSWN
+460 VTEIPASGHSWN

-488 GVKTFTCNACGKTRT
+488 GVKTFTCNACGKT
-503 EAIAALGHNYSSD
+503 S
-516 WTIDTAAVCETVG
+516 
-529 SKSHHCTRCDSKKD
+529 
-543 VTEIP
+543 
-548 ASGHSWNDGAI
+548 
-559 TTEPTCTDEGVKTF
+559 
-573 TCNAC
+573 
-578 GKTRTEAVAAL
+578 TEAVAAL

>member
-264 DLTIADSTVATLSGT
+264 DLTIADSTVATLSGS

-319 TTTPTC
+319 TTPPTC

-363 ACETVG
+363 A
-369 SKSHHCTRCDS
+369 
-380 KKDITEIPASGH
+380 
-392 SWNDGAITTEP
+392 
-403 TCTDEGVKTFTC
+403 
-415 NSCGKTRTEEVA
+415 
-427 ALGHNYSSDWTIDTA
+427 
-442 ATCSAIGSKS
+442 
-452 HHCTRCDS
+452 
-460 KKDVTEIPASGHSWN
+460 
-475 DGAITTEPTCTDE
+475 
-488 GVKTFTCNACGKTRT
+488 
-503 EAIAALGHNYSSD
+503 
-516 WTIDTAAVCETVG
+516 CETVG

-602 AACETVGSKSHH
+602 AVCETVGSKSHH
-614 CTRCDSKKDITE
+614 CTRCDSKKDVTE

-729 GNKVKTSVTIPTTI
+729 GNKVKTSVIIPTTI

-779 KNAFYGCKKLTSITI
+779 KNAFYGCKKLTAITI

>member
-31 ETATTPVSIS
+31 ETATTPVIIS

-380 KKDITEIPASGH
+380 KIDVTEIPASGH
-392 SWNDGAITTEP
+392 SWNDGSITTEP

-415 NSCGKTRTEEVA
+415 NSCGKTRTEE
-427 ALGHNYSSDWTIDTA
+427 
-442 ATCSAIGSKS
+442 
-452 HHCTRCDS
+452 
-460 KKDVTEIPASGHSWN
+460 
-475 DGAITTEPTCTDE
+475 
-488 GVKTFTCNACGKTRT
+488 
-503 EAIAALGHNYSSD
+503 
-516 WTIDTAAVCETVG
+516 
-529 SKSHHCTRCDSKKD
+529 
-543 VTEIP
+543 
-548 ASGHSWNDGAI
+548 
-559 TTEPTCTDEGVKTF
+559 
-573 TCNAC
+573 
-578 GKTRTEAVAAL
+578 VAAL

>member
-1 MKRKR
+1 MKR

-11 HLWFCFAMLLF
+11 HLWFCFAVLLF

-120 YENSVYYT
+120 YENSVYCT

-236 STSISVSDPTISVFG
+236 STSISVSDPAISVFG

-380 KKDITEIPASGH
+380 KKDVTEIPASGH

-460 KKDVTEIPASGHSWN
+460 KKD
-475 DGAITTEPTCTDE
+475 
-488 GVKTFTCNACGKTRT
+488 
-503 EAIAALGHNYSSD
+503 
-516 WTIDTAAVCETVG
+516 
-529 SKSHHCTRCDSKKD
+529 
-543 VTEIP
+543 
-548 ASGHSWNDGAI
+548 
-559 TTEPTCTDEGVKTF
+559 
-573 TCNAC
+573 
-578 GKTRTEAVAAL
+578 
-589 GHNYSSDWTIDTA
+589 
-602 AACETVGSKSHH
+602 
-614 CTRCDSKKDITE
+614 ITE

-673 TVTPVPTATP
+673 TATPVPTATP

-693 TPTPSVSVGTKI
+693 IPTPSVSVGTKI

-714 KVTSSRSSSQTVAFI
+714 KITSSRSSSRTVAFI

-765 LKKVVIGQNIVRIG
+765 LKKVVIGQNIVKIG

-815 ATVKVPKKQKVLYN
+815 ATVKVPKKQKALYN

>member
-1 MKRKR
+1 
-6 KRNLY
+6 
-11 HLWFCFAMLLF
+11 
-22 LAVPFKVKA
+22 
-31 ETATTPVSIS
+31 
-41 VQYGQTEAR
+41 
-50 TILNM
+50 
-55 INEMRTSSTD
+55 
-65 AWYWK
+65 
-70 QDDTTKTY
+70 
-78 CTNLQPLQY
+78 
-87 DYDLEKTAMQRA
+87 
-99 AEIAI
+99 
-104 IYSHTRPNNK
+104 
-114 DTFSAF
+114 
-120 YENSVYYT
+120 
-128 YAGENIAAGYG
+128 
-139 TADSVN
+139 
-145 DGWREDNELY
+145 
-155 AGQGHRRNMLNSKFN
+155 MLNSKFN

-264 DLTIADSTVATLSGT
+264 DLTIADSTVATLSGS

-319 TTTPTC
+319 TTPPTC

-380 KKDITEIPASGH
+380 KKD
-392 SWNDGAITTEP
+392 
-403 TCTDEGVKTFTC
+403 V
-415 NSCGKTRTEEVA
+415 
-427 ALGHNYSSDWTIDTA
+427 
-442 ATCSAIGSKS
+442 
-452 HHCTRCDS
+452 
-460 KKDVTEIPASGHSWN
+460 
-475 DGAITTEPTCTDE
+475 
-488 GVKTFTCNACGKTRT
+488 
-503 EAIAALGHNYSSD
+503 
-516 WTIDTAAVCETVG
+516 
-529 SKSHHCTRCDSKKD
+529 
-543 VTEIP
+543 
-548 ASGHSWNDGAI
+548 
-559 TTEPTCTDEGVKTF
+559 
-573 TCNAC
+573 
-578 GKTRTEAVAAL
+578 
-589 GHNYSSDWTIDTA
+589 
-602 AACETVGSKSHH
+602 
-614 CTRCDSKKDITE
+614 TE

-657 VCGVT
+657 ICGVT

-729 GNKVKTSVTIPTTI
+729 GNKVKTSVIIPTTI

-815 ATVKVPKKQKVLYN
+815 ATVKVPKKQKALYN

>member
-1 MKRKR
+1 MKR

-55 INEMRTSSTD
+55 INKMRTSSTD

-380 KKDITEIPASGH
+380 KKD
-392 SWNDGAITTEP
+392 
-403 TCTDEGVKTFTC
+403 
-415 NSCGKTRTEEVA
+415 
-427 ALGHNYSSDWTIDTA
+427 
-442 ATCSAIGSKS
+442 
-452 HHCTRCDS
+452 
-460 KKDVTEIPASGHSWN
+460 
-475 DGAITTEPTCTDE
+475 
-488 GVKTFTCNACGKTRT
+488 
-503 EAIAALGHNYSSD
+503 
-516 WTIDTAAVCETVG
+516 
-529 SKSHHCTRCDSKKD
+529 

>member
-1 MKRKR
+1 MKR

-11 HLWFCFAMLLF
+11 HLWFCFAVLLF

-319 TTTPTC
+319 TTPPTC

-350 HDYSSD
+350 HD
-356 WTIDTAA
+356 
-363 ACETVG
+363 
-369 SKSHHCTRCDS
+369 
-380 KKDITEIPASGH
+380 
-392 SWNDGAITTEP
+392 
-403 TCTDEGVKTFTC
+403 
-415 NSCGKTRTEEVA
+415 
-427 ALGHNYSSDWTIDTA
+427 
-442 ATCSAIGSKS
+442 
-452 HHCTRCDS
+452 
-460 KKDVTEIPASGHSWN
+460 
-475 DGAITTEPTCTDE
+475 
-488 GVKTFTCNACGKTRT
+488 
-503 EAIAALGHNYSSD
+503 
-516 WTIDTAAVCETVG
+516 
-529 SKSHHCTRCDSKKD
+529 
-543 VTEIP
+543 
-548 ASGHSWNDGAI
+548 
-559 TTEPTCTDEGVKTF
+559 
-573 TCNAC
+573 
-578 GKTRTEAVAAL
+578 
-589 GHNYSSDWTIDTA
+589 YSSDWTIDTA

-815 ATVKVPKKQKVLYN
+815 ATVKVPKKQKALYN